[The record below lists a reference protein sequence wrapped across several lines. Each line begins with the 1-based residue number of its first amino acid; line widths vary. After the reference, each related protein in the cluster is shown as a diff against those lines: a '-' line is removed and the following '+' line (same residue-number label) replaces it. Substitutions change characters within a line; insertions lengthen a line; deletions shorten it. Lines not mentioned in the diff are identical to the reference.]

1 MSILREV
8 DDVYKQLAQMTKN
21 IHNLQMENNLVKDQA
36 VYYGDLH
43 NKAMAEYCKAMKRLE
58 GVEIDE
64 REFTDPVE
72 EEFYFEEKGWLGQG
86 KTDFLGHC
94 ENNKKEAKKIVD
106 EFKANHLERLKDNK
120 IKEILTTS
128 KTYYP
133 EKIKPQMDLI
143 KGLQNKKYMY
153 KWDLESIKPICD
165 IILDLI
171 VNFESHHEVHKTEEE
186 EVEKTIK
193 REEEEVKFLENY
205 LSIKEE
211 QLRMVQEKE
220 KTREETEQMKVS
232 DILNSIKE
240 RTLTEKSNK
249 EKNKINNNKQDFK
262 FTDNSISEVFKE
274 PKKKE
279 EVKKEEVKKEEVKKE
294 EVKKEEPIKGGKKE
308 KDTKKKIEE
317 EYFTEESLLKTIE
330 QDKINDL
337 QQELTQYDKKDK
349 EYKNIKCK
357 IYSLKNKKKI
367 SKRRKLNNKNGIC
380 KKERLENLYN

>member
-1 MSILREV
+1 MSILKEV
-8 DDVYKQLAQMTKN
+8 DSVYNQLATMTKN
-21 IHNLQMENNLVKDQA
+21 INNLRMENNLVKDQV

-43 NKAMAEYCKAMKRLE
+43 NKAMMEYLKAMKRLE

-64 REFTDPVE
+64 KEFDDPVE
-72 EEFYFEEKGWLGQG
+72 EEFYFEEKGWRAQD

-94 ENNKKEAKKIVD
+94 INNKKEANNVVND
-106 EFKANHLERLKDNK
+106 FKANHLERLEKNK
-120 IKEILTTS
+120 IQEILTTS
-128 KTYYP
+128 DTYFP

-153 KWDLESIKPICD
+153 IWDLNSVKEICD

-171 VNFESHHEVHKTEEE
+171 VNFESHHEIHITEKEEE
-186 EVEKTIK
+186 EKIIK
-193 REEEEVKFLENY
+193 REEDEVKFLENY

-249 EKNKINNNKQDFK
+249 EKNKIDNNKQDIK

-279 EVKKEEVKKEEVKKE
+279 EIKKEEVKKE

-308 KDTKKKIEE
+308 KDTKNKIEE
-317 EYFTEESLLKTIE
+317 EYFTEESLLKTIDQNKLNNLE
-330 QDKINDL
+330 
-337 QQELTQYDKKDK
+337 QELNNYDTKDKK
-349 EYKNIKCK
+349 YKNIKCK

-380 KKERLENLYN
+380 KKERLENLDN

>member
-1 MSILREV
+1 MSILKEV
-8 DDVYKQLAQMTKN
+8 DSVYNQLATMTKN
-21 IHNLQMENNLVKDQA
+21 INNLRMENNLVKDQA

-43 NKAMAEYCKAMKRLE
+43 NKAMMEYLKAMKRLE

-64 REFTDPVE
+64 KEFDDPVE
-72 EEFYFEEKGWLGQG
+72 EEFYFEEKGWRAQD

-94 ENNKKEAKKIVD
+94 INNKKEANNVVND
-106 EFKANHLERLKDNK
+106 FKANHLEKLKDNK

-128 KTYYP
+128 NTYYP

-143 KGLQNKKYMY
+143 KKLLNKKYMY
-153 KWDLESIKPICD
+153 IWDLNSVKEICD

-171 VNFESHHEVHKTEEE
+171 VNFESHHEIHKTEKEE
-186 EVEKTIK
+186 EEKIIK
-193 REEEEVKFLENY
+193 REEDEVKFLENY

-232 DILNSIKE
+232 DIMNSIKE
-240 RTLTEKSNK
+240 RSLTEKSNK
-249 EKNKINNNKQDFK
+249 EKNKINNNKQDIK
-262 FTDNSISEVFKE
+262 ISDNSISEIFKE

-279 EVKKEEVKKEEVKKE
+279 VIKKEEPKKE

-317 EYFTEESLLKTIE
+317 EYFTEESLLKTID
-330 QDKINDL
+330 QNKINDL
-337 QQELTQYDKKDK
+337 EQKLTQYEKKDK
-349 EYKNIKCK
+349 EHKQINNK
-357 IYSLKNKKKI
+357 IYYIRNKKKMN
-367 SKRRKLNNKNGIC
+367 KRKKLNKKNGIT
-380 KKERLENLYN
+380 KIERLDNLDN

>member
-1 MSILREV
+1 MSIIREV
-8 DDVYKQLAQMTKN
+8 DDVYKQLATMTKN
-21 IHNLQMENNLVKDQA
+21 IHKLQMENNLVKDQA
-36 VYYGDLH
+36 VYYGNLH
-43 NKAMAEYCKAMKRLE
+43 NEAMIEYCKAMKRLE
-58 GVEIDE
+58 GIEIVDNVSK
-64 REFTDPVE
+64 DPVE
-72 EEFYFEEKGWLGQG
+72 NEFEMEVKGWLGQG
-86 KTDFLGHC
+86 KTRENFIEHC
-94 ENNKKEAKKIVD
+94 INNKKEAKKIVD
-106 EFKANHLERLKDNK
+106 EFKANHLERLEKNK
-120 IKEILTTS
+120 IQEILTTS
-128 KTYYP
+128 ETYFI
-133 EKIKPQMDLI
+133 EKIKPQMNLI

-186 EVEKTIK
+186 EIEKTIK
-193 REEEEVKFLENY
+193 HEEGEVKFLEKY

-211 QLRMVQEKE
+211 QLRMVQSKE
-220 KTREETEQMKVS
+220 KTREETEQMEIS

-294 EVKKEEPIKGGKKE
+294 EPIKGGKKE

-317 EYFTEESLLKTIE
+317 EYFTEESLLKTIDRNKLNNLE
-330 QDKINDL
+330 
-337 QQELTQYDKKDK
+337 QELTQYDKKDK
-349 EYKNIKCK
+349 EYTK
-357 IYSLKNKKKI
+357 IYNKIYGLKNKKKI
-367 SKRRKLNNKNGIC
+367 NKRKKINNKNGIT
-380 KKERLENLYN
+380 KIERLENLDN

>member
-1 MSILREV
+1 MSILKEV
-8 DDVYKQLAQMTKN
+8 DSVYNQLATMTKN
-21 IHNLQMENNLVKDQA
+21 INNLRMENNLVKDQA

-43 NKAMAEYCKAMKRLE
+43 NKAMMEYLKAMKRLE

-64 REFTDPVE
+64 KEFDDPVE
-72 EEFYFEEKGWLGQG
+72 EEFYFEEKGWRAQD

-94 ENNKKEAKKIVD
+94 INNKKEANNVVND
-106 EFKANHLERLKDNK
+106 FKANHLERLEKNK
-120 IKEILTTS
+120 IQEILTTS
-128 KTYYP
+128 DTYFP

-153 KWDLESIKPICD
+153 IWDLNSVKEICD

-171 VNFESHHEVHKTEEE
+171 VNFESHHEIHITEKEEE
-186 EVEKTIK
+186 EKIIK
-193 REEEEVKFLENY
+193 REEDEVKFLENY

-232 DILNSIKE
+232 DIMNSIKE
-240 RTLTEKSNK
+240 RSLTEKSNK
-249 EKNKINNNKQDFK
+249 EKNKINNNKQDIK
-262 FTDNSISEVFKE
+262 ISDNSISEIFKE

-294 EVKKEEPIKGGKKE
+294 EVIKGGKKE

-317 EYFTEESLLKTIE
+317 DYFTEESLLNTID
-330 QDKINDL
+330 QNKINDL
-337 QQELTQYDKKDK
+337 EQELNNYDTKDKK
-349 EYKNIKCK
+349 YKNLKCK
-357 IYSLKNKKKI
+357 IYSFKNKKKI

-380 KKERLENLYN
+380 KKERLENLDN

>member
-1 MSILREV
+1 MSILKEV
-8 DDVYKQLAQMTKN
+8 DSVYNQLATMTKN
-21 IHNLQMENNLVKDQA
+21 INNLRMENNLVKDQA

-43 NKAMAEYCKAMKRLE
+43 NKAMMEYLKAMKRLE

-64 REFTDPVE
+64 KEFDDPVE
-72 EEFYFEEKGWLGQG
+72 EEFYFEEKGWRAQD

-94 ENNKKEAKKIVD
+94 INNKKEANNVVND
-106 EFKANHLERLKDNK
+106 FKANHLERLEKNK
-120 IKEILTTS
+120 IQEILTTS
-128 KTYYP
+128 DTYFP

-153 KWDLESIKPICD
+153 IWDLNSVKEICD

-171 VNFESHHEVHKTEEE
+171 VNFESHHEIHITEKEEE
-186 EVEKTIK
+186 EKIIK
-193 REEEEVKFLENY
+193 REEDEVKFLENY

-232 DILNSIKE
+232 DIMNSIKE
-240 RTLTEKSNK
+240 RSLTEKSNK
-249 EKNKINNNKQDFK
+249 EKNKINNNKQDIK
-262 FTDNSISEVFKE
+262 ISDNSISEIFKE

-279 EVKKEEVKKEEVKKE
+279 VIKKEEPKKE

-317 EYFTEESLLKTIE
+317 DYFTEESLLNTID
-330 QDKINDL
+330 QNKINDL
-337 QQELTQYDKKDK
+337 EQELNNYDTKDKK
-349 EYKNIKCK
+349 YKNLKCK
-357 IYSLKNKKKI
+357 IYSFKNKKKI
-367 SKRRKLNNKNGIC
+367 SKRRKLNNKNGIS
-380 KKERLENLYN
+380 KKERLENLDN

>member
-1 MSILREV
+1 MSILKEV
-8 DDVYKQLAQMTKN
+8 DSVYNQLATMTKN
-21 IHNLQMENNLVKDQA
+21 INNLRMENNLVKDQA

-43 NKAMAEYCKAMKRLE
+43 NKAMMEYLKAMKRLE

-64 REFTDPVE
+64 KEFDDPVD
-72 EEFYFEEKGWLGQG
+72 EEFYFEEKGWRAQD

-94 ENNKKEAKKIVD
+94 INNKKEANNVVND
-106 EFKANHLERLKDNK
+106 FKANHLERLEKNK
-120 IKEILTTS
+120 IQEILTTS
-128 KTYYP
+128 DTYFP

-153 KWDLESIKPICD
+153 IWDLNSVKEICD

-171 VNFESHHEVHKTEEE
+171 VNFESHHEIHITEKEEE
-186 EVEKTIK
+186 EKIIK
-193 REEEEVKFLENY
+193 REEDEVKFLENY

-232 DILNSIKE
+232 DIMNSIKE
-240 RTLTEKSNK
+240 RSLTEKSNK
-249 EKNKINNNKQDFK
+249 EKNKINNNKQDIK
-262 FTDNSISEVFKE
+262 ISDNSISEIFKE

-294 EVKKEEPIKGGKKE
+294 EVIKGGKKE

-317 EYFTEESLLKTIE
+317 DYFTEESLLNTID
-330 QDKINDL
+330 QNKINDL
-337 QQELTQYDKKDK
+337 EQELNNYDTKDKK
-349 EYKNIKCK
+349 YKNLKCK
-357 IYSLKNKKKI
+357 IYSFKNKKKI
-367 SKRRKLNNKNGIC
+367 SKRRKLNNKNGIS
-380 KKERLENLYN
+380 KKERLENLDN

>member
-1 MSILREV
+1 MSILKEV
-8 DDVYKQLAQMTKN
+8 DSVYNQLATMTKN
-21 IHNLQMENNLVKDQA
+21 INNLRMENNLVKDQA

-43 NKAMAEYCKAMKRLE
+43 NKAMMEYLKAMKRLE

-64 REFTDPVE
+64 KEFDDPVE
-72 EEFYFEEKGWLGQG
+72 EEFYFEEKGWRAQD

-94 ENNKKEAKKIVD
+94 INNKKEANNVVND
-106 EFKANHLERLKDNK
+106 FKANHLERLEKNK
-120 IKEILTTS
+120 IQEILTTS
-128 KTYYP
+128 DTYFP

-153 KWDLESIKPICD
+153 IWDLNSVKEICD

-171 VNFESHHEVHKTEEE
+171 VNFESHHEIHITEKEEE
-186 EVEKTIK
+186 EKIIK
-193 REEEEVKFLENY
+193 REEDEVKFLENY

-232 DILNSIKE
+232 DIMNSIKE
-240 RTLTEKSNK
+240 RSLTEKSNK
-249 EKNKINNNKQDFK
+249 EKNKINNNKQDIK
-262 FTDNSISEVFKE
+262 ISDNSISEIFKE

-294 EVKKEEPIKGGKKE
+294 EVIKGGKKE

-317 EYFTEESLLKTIE
+317 DYFTEESLLNTID
-330 QDKINDL
+330 QNKINDL
-337 QQELTQYDKKDK
+337 EQELNNYDTKDKK
-349 EYKNIKCK
+349 YKNLKCK
-357 IYSLKNKKKI
+357 IYSFKNKKKI
-367 SKRRKLNNKNGIC
+367 SKRRKLNNKNGIS
-380 KKERLENLYN
+380 KKERLENLDN

>member
-1 MSILREV
+1 MSILKEV
-8 DDVYKQLAQMTKN
+8 DSVYNQLATMTKN
-21 IHNLQMENNLVKDQA
+21 INNLRMENNLVKDQA

-43 NKAMAEYCKAMKRLE
+43 NKAMMEYLKAMKRLE

-64 REFTDPVE
+64 KEFDDPVE
-72 EEFYFEEKGWLGQG
+72 EEFYFEEKGWRAQD

-94 ENNKKEAKKIVD
+94 INNKKEANNVVND
-106 EFKANHLERLKDNK
+106 FKANHLERLEKNK
-120 IKEILTTS
+120 IQEILTTS
-128 KTYYP
+128 DTYFP

-153 KWDLESIKPICD
+153 IWDLNSVKEICD

-171 VNFESHHEVHKTEEE
+171 VNFESHHEIHITEKEEE
-186 EVEKTIK
+186 EKIIK
-193 REEEEVKFLENY
+193 REEDEVKFLENY

-232 DILNSIKE
+232 DIMNSIKE

-249 EKNKINNNKQDFK
+249 EKNKINNNKQDIK
-262 FTDNSISEVFKE
+262 ISDNSISEIFKE

-294 EVKKEEPIKGGKKE
+294 EVIKGGKKE

-317 EYFTEESLLKTIE
+317 DYFTEESLLNTID
-330 QDKINDL
+330 QNKINDL
-337 QQELTQYDKKDK
+337 EQELNNYDTKDKK
-349 EYKNIKCK
+349 YKNLKCK
-357 IYSLKNKKKI
+357 IYSFKNKKKI
-367 SKRRKLNNKNGIC
+367 SKRRKLNNKNGIS
-380 KKERLENLYN
+380 KKERLENLDN

>member
-1 MSILREV
+1 MSIIREV
-8 DDVYKQLAQMTKN
+8 DDVYKQLATMTKN
-21 IHNLQMENNLVKDQA
+21 IHKLQMENNLVKDQA

-43 NKAMAEYCKAMKRLE
+43 NKAMIEYCKAMKRLE

-64 REFTDPVE
+64 KKINDPVE

-106 EFKANHLERLKDNK
+106 EFKANHLERLEKNK
-120 IKEILTTS
+120 IQEILTTS
-128 KTYYP
+128 ETYFI
-133 EKIKPQMDLI
+133 EKIKPQMNLI

-186 EVEKTIK
+186 EIEKTIK
-193 REEEEVKFLENY
+193 HEEGEVKFLEKY

-211 QLRMVQEKE
+211 QLRMVQSKE
-220 KTREETEQMKVS
+220 KTREETEQMEIS

-279 EVKKEEVKKEEVKKE
+279 EVKKEEL
-294 EVKKEEPIKGGKKE
+294 IKGGKKE

-317 EYFTEESLLKTIE
+317 EYFTEESLLKTIDRNKLNNLE
-330 QDKINDL
+330 
-337 QQELTQYDKKDK
+337 QELTQYDKKDK
-349 EYKNIKCK
+349 EYTK
-357 IYSLKNKKKI
+357 IYNKIYGLKNKKKI
-367 SKRRKLNNKNGIC
+367 NKRKKINNKNGIT
-380 KKERLENLYN
+380 KIERLENLDN